1 MAVIAARVGRLRD
14 RSAFVDVAVATMEK
28 RKADNE
34 RRLAAE
40 ITYYSFF
47 SVFPLLMV
55 FVTVIQTMFGDKAK
69 DQIVNSALSQ
79 FPVIGTQL
87 LNQISSPG
95 GRGLA
100 TVVGLLIAL
109 WAGTRAFESFDHAI
123 YVIWRGPGAP
133 PTSVMKGRLR
143 GLVVMLIL
151 GLAILVTTIAGSIL
165 SRIDF
170 LPVGVKPLTWL
181 VSIALNTAVILLV
194 FAFVN
199 PDGPQWRAELP
210 GAIIGGV
217 GWTILQTVGAL
228 FVDYVIRG
236 ASDTY
241 GTFAVVIG
249 LLTWINVQIRLVL
262 LAAEINSVLAR
273 RQHASAPD
281 TPRVLAD

>member
-55 FVTVIQTMFGDKAK
+55 FVTVVQTMFGDKAK
-69 DQIVNSALSQ
+69 EQIVNSALSQ

-109 WAGTRAFESFDHAI
+109 W
-123 YVIWRGPGAP
+123 
-133 PTSVMKGRLR
+133 
-143 GLVVMLIL
+143 
-151 GLAILVTTIAGSIL
+151 
-165 SRIDF
+165 
-170 LPVGVKPLTWL
+170 
-181 VSIALNTAVILLV
+181 
-194 FAFVN
+194 
-199 PDGPQWRAELP
+199 
-210 GAIIGGV
+210 
-217 GWTILQTVGAL
+217 
-228 FVDYVIRG
+228 
-236 ASDTY
+236 
-241 GTFAVVIG
+241 
-249 LLTWINVQIRLVL
+249 
-262 LAAEINSVLAR
+262 
-273 RQHASAPD
+273 
-281 TPRVLAD
+281 